1 MKVKQF
7 IGLMILALSPM
18 GASILYAL
26 YQTEFK
32 PNANHAHYTW
42 PNGEV
47 KTEREVTLTDEEK
60 RLIVQDGILKA
71 YELHT
76 ESIITRLNDE
86 IQIIKD
92 SGENSSDIKSGRLEY
107 LQHNLIYATRIKK
120 LIEKMRDT
128 GLDYTKEVEIQV
140 ELQER
145 NQYNYEQGK
154 YKQSNVCQKEIKW

>member
-18 GASILYAL
+18 GAGILYAL

-76 ESIITRLNDE
+76 ESIITRLKDE

-107 LQHNLIYATRIKK
+107 LQHNLIYTTRIKNLSK
-120 LIEKMRDT
+120 DERYWIRL
-128 GLDYTKEVEIQV
+128 YKEVEIQI

>member
-7 IGLMILALSPM
+7 IGLMILTLSPM

-32 PNANHAHYTW
+32 PNENHAHYTW

-76 ESIITRLNDE
+76 ESIITRLKDE

-92 SGENSSDIKSGRLEY
+92 SGENSSDIKSD

-154 YKQSNVCQKEIKW
+154 YKQSNVCRKEIKW

>member
-18 GASILYAL
+18 GAGILYAL

-42 PNGEV
+42 TNGEV

-76 ESIITRLNDE
+76 ESIITRLKDE

-92 SGENSSDIKSGRLEY
+92 SG
-107 LQHNLIYATRIKK
+107 
-120 LIEKMRDT
+120 
-128 GLDYTKEVEIQV
+128 
-140 ELQER
+140 
-145 NQYNYEQGK
+145 
-154 YKQSNVCQKEIKW
+154 